1 MDNIKIGLTYD
12 LRDDYLKM
20 GFSEEETAEFDKPD
34 TIEGIESALKSLGFQ
49 TERIGNIRQLVS
61 ELAKGKKWDIVFN
74 ICEGLKGIGRESQVP
89 CLLEAYDIPFVF
101 SDPLVLA
108 LSLHKGVIKK
118 VLRYHNIP
126 TPDFAVVNQVSDIE
140 KIKLAYPLFAKPVAE
155 GTGKGISEKS
165 LVHNYKELDEICRY
179 LLDKFQQPVLVET
192 FLSGR
197 EFTVGIVGTGETAH
211 CIGVMEIVLNKKA
224 EQNVYSYTNKEEYLD
239 RVSYNII
246 EGKIAEEC
254 AKVALDVWRAIGAE
268 DGGRVDVR
276 YDDKEVAN
284 FVEVNPLAGLNPTHS
299 DLCIMSRIQGYTYNQ
314 LIGWIM
320 ESAVKKVK
328 HK

>member
-12 LRDDYLKM
+12 LRDDYRKM

-34 TIEGIESALKSLGFQ
+34 TIEGIESAIQSLGYQ
-49 TERIGNIRQLVS
+49 TERIGNIRQLVG
-61 ELAKGKKWDIVFN
+61 ELAKGKRWDLVFN

-126 TPDFAVVNQVSDIE
+126 TPDFAVVNHVSDIE
-140 KIKLAYPLFAKPVAE
+140 RIRLNYPLFAKPVAE

-165 LVHNYKELDEICRY
+165 LVHNFKELDEICRC

-197 EFTVGIVGTGETAH
+197 EFTVGIVGTGETAR

-246 EGKIAEEC
+246 EGKISDEC
-254 AKVALDVWRAIGAE
+254 SKVALDAWRAIGAE

-276 YDDKEVAN
+276 YDDNGIAN

-320 ESAVKKVK
+320 ESAIKKVK
-328 HK
+328 RR